1 MSLLRRLAID
11 NRITTLLTPCCQI
24 HSSLPVFA
32 KKKYDGKLHKSQMK
46 RERRILQL
54 MRYQQKLITQS
65 AAMLGDPQAP
75 TEEDSIILSNTQ
87 EVKSKRKAGM

>member
-1 MSLLRRLAID
+1 MSEIVPKGFLVSYHAI
-11 NRITTLLTPCCQI
+11 IGI
-24 HSSLPVFA
+24 IGIIFS
-32 KKKYDGKLHKSQMK
+32 DGKLHKSQMK

-87 EVKSKRKAGM
+87 EVKSKRKAGMWGVLEG